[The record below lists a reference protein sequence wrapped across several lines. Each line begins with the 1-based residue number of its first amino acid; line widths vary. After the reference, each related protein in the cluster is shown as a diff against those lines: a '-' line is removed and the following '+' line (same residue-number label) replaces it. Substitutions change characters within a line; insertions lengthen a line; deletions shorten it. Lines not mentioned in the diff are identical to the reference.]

1 MSLPLRTR
9 RGVTDVEHAFG
20 EGCALS
26 SPVRAPRR
34 AHDPQSMRQPHH
46 YERLLWAAYAVVV
59 GLVLLLG
66 WVGFLAYGAGT
77 QSIIVLNLPPHW
89 VMTRFIQVSLMVRA
103 LHKWAS
109 SCHCCQVDSHN

>member
-1 MSLPLRTR
+1 
-9 RGVTDVEHAFG
+9 
-20 EGCALS
+20 
-26 SPVRAPRR
+26 
-34 AHDPQSMRQPHH
+34 MRQPHH

-103 LHKWAS
+103 LRAITWP
-109 SCHCCQVDSHN
+109 C

>member
-1 MSLPLRTR
+1 
-9 RGVTDVEHAFG
+9 
-20 EGCALS
+20 
-26 SPVRAPRR
+26 
-34 AHDPQSMRQPHH
+34 MRQPHH
-46 YERLLWAAYAVVV
+46 YERLLWAAYAAVV

-103 LHKWAS
+103 LRAITWP
-109 SCHCCQVDSHN
+109 C